1 MTIVSA
7 SPGGEKAPNMAQSSQ
22 HLQRK
27 LTERQLS
34 MIAIGGAIGVGLFLG
49 SNVTISLAGPSVIL
63 TYLLGAVLALIM
75 AYALAEMAV
84 VHPVAG
90 SFGIY
95 AERYL
100 NRWSGFTVRA
110 TYGLIQIIAIGA
122 EVTAVAIYFQYW
134 FPSTPQWLWV
144 AVASV
149 GVVGINAAQVGNFG
163 EFEYWFSLIK
173 VVAII
178 VFIFV
183 GIALITG
190 LSPRP
195 ALGIRNLTAY
205 GGFLPHGFRGMWL
218 AFTLTMASYMG
229 VEVVAVTAGEARRP
243 AEAIPRAMRTMVF
256 RLILFYVLAIAVM
269 VTLTPWNQT
278 GDGSISGSPFVRAFA
293 SIGISNAAFIMNL
306 VVITAAL
313 SSANTNLYLSTRM
326 LFSLARGNFA
336 PALLGRLSGN
346 GVPHRALAA
355 SSLGMVV
362 AIFLAIYVP
371 KHAFLLMYGSA
382 VAGMYFVWIVI
393 LLAHLRFRRSIG
405 AKVND
410 LPLKLHLFPIANILG
425 IVVLV
430 AIACS
435 TFFVEGLQYS
445 VPAFAGLLAI
455 ISLLYWTVQHGA
467 AAAAAVP
474 LEASPESLPPEP

>member
-1 MTIVSA
+1 MTA
-7 SPGGEKAPNMAQSSQ
+7 TSPSTGSEKTPDTAQPSQ

-63 TYLLGAVLALIM
+63 TYIFGAVLALIM
-75 AYALAEMAV
+75 AYVLAEMAV

-100 NRWSGFTVRA
+100 NRWSGFSVRA

-134 FPSTPQWLWV
+134 FPNTPQWLWV
-144 AVASV
+144 AVVSA
-149 GVVGINAAQVGNFG
+149 GVVAINAAHVGNFG

-173 VVAII
+173 VVAIV
-178 VFIFV
+178 VFIVV
-183 GIALITG
+183 GFALITG
-190 LSPRP
+190 LTPRP
-195 ALGIRNLTAY
+195 ALGFRNLTAY

-229 VEVVAVTAGEARRP
+229 VEVIAVTAGEARRP

-269 VTLTPWNQT
+269 VTMSPWNQT

-293 SIGISNAAFIMNL
+293 SIGIPNAAFIMNL

-326 LFSLARGNFA
+326 LFSLARGDFA
-336 PALLGRLSGN
+336 PAPLGRLSAN
-346 GVPHRALAA
+346 GVPHPALAA

-362 AIFLAIYVP
+362 AIFLAVYVP
-371 KHAFLLMYGSA
+371 KRAFLLMYGSA
-382 VAGMYFVWIVI
+382 VAGMYFVWIII

-405 AKVND
+405 AKVNE
-410 LPLKLHLFPIANILG
+410 LPLKLRLFPIANILG
-425 IVVLV
+425 IAVLV

-445 VPAFAGLLAI
+445 VPAFGALLAI
-455 ISLLYWTVQHGA
+455 ISLLYWRVQHRAMAGA
-467 AAAAAVP
+467 GAP
-474 LEASPESLPPEP
+474 LEASPESLAPEP

>member
-1 MTIVSA
+1 MTITNA
-7 SPGGEKAPNMAQSSQ
+7 SPGSEKPADTARPSQ
-22 HLQRK
+22 NLQRK

-134 FPSTPQWLWV
+134 FPNTPQWLWV
-144 AVASV
+144 VVVSA
-149 GVVGINAAQVGNFG
+149 GVVGINAAHVGNFG

-269 VTLTPWNQT
+269 VTMTPWNQT

-293 SIGISNAAFIMNL
+293 SIGIPNAAFIMNL

-326 LFSLARGNFA
+326 LFSLARGNLA
-336 PALLGRLSGN
+336 PSLLGRLSAN

-355 SSLGMVV
+355 SSLGMVA

-371 KHAFLLMYGSA
+371 KRAFLLMYGSA
-382 VAGMYFVWIVI
+382 VAGMYFVWIVV
-393 LLAHLRFRRSIG
+393 LLAHLRFRSSIG

-425 IVVLV
+425 IAVLV
-430 AIACS
+430 AIAGS

-445 VPAFAGLLAI
+445 VPAFAVLLAI
-455 ISLLYWTVQHGA
+455 ISLLYWNVRHGRVA
-467 AAAAAVP
+467 GTGDQ
-474 LEASPESLPPEP
+474 LEASPESLPREP